1 MVINRLGYDNVST
14 TGLISKH
21 GFMKLISRSG
31 RLEIVSFDLLDLRG
45 AAIAATLSTSKV
57 T

>member
-21 GFMKLISRSG
+21 GFMKLISRLSRFG
-31 RLEIVSFDLLDLRG
+31 IVSFDLPGLR
-45 AAIAATLSTSKV
+45 S
-57 T
+57 

>member
-21 GFMKLISRSG
+21 GFMKLISRCS
-31 RLEIVSFDLLDLRG
+31 RFETVPFDLLGLR
-45 AAIAATLSTSKV
+45 S
-57 T
+57 